1 MKPREVIAMCR
12 EKEVKAVDLR
22 FVDFLGTWQH
32 FTIPVAKLEEEVF
45 EDGIG
50 FDGSSIRGWQ
60 AINESDM
67 LLVPVPDTA
76 FVDPFTTVP
85 TLAVICMVQDPI
97 TREDYSRDPRF
108 IARKAAIY
116 LEGTGIADSCFIGP
130 EAEFFVFDAA
140 HFDYGALSLR
150 IPICK
155 RCAII
160 ALLSNPE
167 DFSRVFLFSANTVCN
182 VANTAR

>member
-32 FTIPVAKLEEEVF
+32 FTIPVSKLEEEVF
-45 EDGIG
+45 ENGVG

-116 LEGTGIADSCFIGP
+116 LEGTGIADTCFIGP
-130 EAEFFVFDAA
+130 EAEFFVFDTAQ
-140 HFDYGALSLR
+140 FD
-150 IPICK
+150 
-155 RCAII
+155 
-160 ALLSNPE
+160 
-167 DFSRVFLFSANTVCN
+167 
-182 VANTAR
+182 